1 MSVALLLIDIQN
13 DYFIGGKMEL
23 QGSGEAARVAA
34 QLLACFRQHQ
44 WPITHIQHLSLRPGA
59 TFFIPETPGADIYPG
74 VKPWPDEMVIQKHYP
89 NSFRETILLAHL
101 QQLGIRR
108 LVVAGMMT
116 HMCVDA
122 TVRAATDYGFDCR
135 IVQDACATRN
145 LELGNHAVS
154 ASDVHVA
161 FLAALNGV
169 YGRVMTA
176 DAVIAELQKEIE

>member
-1 MSVALLLIDIQN
+1 MSVGLLLIDIQN

-23 QGSGEAARVAA
+23 QGSSEAARMAGR
-34 QLLACFRQHQ
+34 LLAFFRQHQ
-44 WPITHIQHLSLRPGA
+44 WPITHIQHLSVRPGA

-74 VKPWPDEMVIQKHYP
+74 VKPLPGEMVIQKHYP

-101 QQLGIRR
+101 QQWGIQR

-122 TVRAATDYGFDCR
+122 TVRAAADYGYDCR
-135 IVQDACATRN
+135 IIQDACATRS
-145 LELGNHAVS
+145 LELGNYRVS
-154 ASDVHVA
+154 ASDVHTA
-161 FLAALNGV
+161 FLAALNGT

-176 DAVIAELQKEIE
+176 DAVLAELQKELQ

>member
-1 MSVALLLIDIQN
+1 MSTGLLLIDIQN

-23 QGSGEAARVAA
+23 QGSSEAARVAER
-34 QLLACFRQHQ
+34 LLAFFRRQQ
-44 WPITHIQHLSLRPGA
+44 WPITHIQHLAVRSGA
-59 TFFIPETPGADIYPG
+59 TFFIPETPGVEIYPV
-74 VKPWPDEMVIQKHYP
+74 VKPLPGEMVIQKHYP

-101 QQLGIRR
+101 QQVGIQR

-122 TVRAATDYGFDCR
+122 TVRAAADYGFDCR
-135 IVQDACATRN
+135 IVQDACATRS
-145 LELGNHAVS
+145 LELGKYRVS

-161 FLAALNGV
+161 FLAALNGT

-176 DAVIAELQKEIE
+176 DAVLAELQKESS